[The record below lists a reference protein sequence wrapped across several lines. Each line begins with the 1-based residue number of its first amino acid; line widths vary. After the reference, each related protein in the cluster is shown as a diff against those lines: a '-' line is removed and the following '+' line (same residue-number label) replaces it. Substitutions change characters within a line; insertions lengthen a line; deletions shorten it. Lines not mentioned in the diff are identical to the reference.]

1 MFVAIRFTLLILVS
15 MGLLY
20 PLALTGLGQ
29 AFFPQQANGSL
40 IHNATGQTIGSSLIG
55 QAFTRPEYFHP
66 RPAANG
72 YDAANSGGSNLGP
85 TSKKLIDRITVDTS
99 GYQQKNGAK
108 QPIPVDAVT
117 ASASNLD
124 PHISVANALRQ
135 VPRVAHAR
143 NVSPKRIKALVL
155 QLTEKPLFSEAPYL
169 NVLTLNLALE
179 TKNSF

>member
-1 MFVAIRFTLLILVS
+1 MFVAIRFTLLILVL

-55 QAFTRPEYFHP
+55 QGFTKPEYFHP
-66 RPAANG
+66 RP
-72 YDAANSGGSNLGP
+72 AANSGGSNLGP
-85 TSKKLIDRITVDTS
+85 TSKKLIDRITVDATS
-99 GYQQKNGAK
+99 YQSKNQTQQAV
-108 QPIPVDAVT
+108 PVDAVT

-124 PHISVANALRQ
+124 PHISLANALRQ

-143 NVSPKRIKALVL
+143 HVTPESVKTLVMEL
-155 QLTEKPLFSEAPYL
+155 SEKPLLSEAPYV
-169 NVLTLNLALE
+169 NVLKINLALE
-179 TKNSF
+179 KKHSF